1 MCCVSAVSAVSAVSH
16 VCLGPFGGVLP
27 TCWWP
32 PPDGCC
38 ACFLLWMSGALQEVW
53 YQLSFE
59 GYPESDAEWFP
70 ASRIR
75 AEHPQG
81 DELIA
86 AFDKGLEASG
96 QGDVALPPH
105 AAERAAALTVGTPQV
120 GVYARSLR
128 VLFQGCLLRAGI
140 QQAVARDVS
149 VLPATEGQWQCRLCR
164 HLNLPAML

>member
-1 MCCVSAVSAVSAVSH
+1 MTILAH
-16 VCLGPFGGVLP
+16 V
-27 TCWWP
+27 
-32 PPDGCC
+32 
-38 ACFLLWMSGALQEVW
+38 QEVW

-59 GYPESDAEWFP
+59 GYAESDAEWFP

-96 QGDVALPPH
+96 QGDVVLPPH

-120 GVYARSLR
+120 GMRAQVTGGWLCPCRHQL
-128 VLFQGCLLRAGI
+128 LFQCCLLRGSTRAAAP
-140 QQAVARDVS
+140 QDAR
-149 VLPATEGQWQCRLCR
+149 
-164 HLNLPAML
+164 

>member
-1 MCCVSAVSAVSAVSH
+1 MAVLRS
-16 VCLGPFGGVLP
+16 
-27 TCWWP
+27 
-32 PPDGCC
+32 
-38 ACFLLWMSGALQEVW
+38 QEVW

-59 GYPESDAEWFP
+59 GYPESEAEWFP

-120 GVYARSLR
+120 GV
-128 VLFQGCLLRAGI
+128 
-140 QQAVARDVS
+140 
-149 VLPATEGQWQCRLCR
+149 
-164 HLNLPAML
+164 

>member
-1 MCCVSAVSAVSAVSH
+1 MCASCCG
-16 VCLGPFGGVLP
+16 CL
-27 TCWWP
+27 
-32 PPDGCC
+32 
-38 ACFLLWMSGALQEVW
+38 ALSQEVW

-120 GVYARSLR
+120 GMYARGWGWLHARSLR
-128 VLFQGCLLRAGI
+128 SVVSMLFAEGQH
-140 QQAVARDVS
+140 QAVVQALIHDMPVS
-149 VLPATEGQWQCRLCR
+149 SVPASEPVCHAVVRCCLRLRRC
-164 HLNLPAML
+164 LMLQQLLA